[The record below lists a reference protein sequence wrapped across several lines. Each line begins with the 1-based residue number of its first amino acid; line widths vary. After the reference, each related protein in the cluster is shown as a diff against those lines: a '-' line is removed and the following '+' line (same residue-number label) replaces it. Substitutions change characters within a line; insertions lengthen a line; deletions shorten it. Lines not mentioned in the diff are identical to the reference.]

1 MSEAAPPAA
10 SNPPGGRTEHG
21 EPVAALPSRS
31 RSPLLLA
38 LAAGLL
44 AGIASWA
51 IGEAVR
57 TAFRPPLQRQEVMG
71 QVIMKATFDDQA
83 AADTKNA
90 VLTYALLGTVLGGCM
105 GLAGGLRGT
114 RSPRP

>member
-57 TAFRPPLQRQEVMG
+57 TAFRPPLHG
-71 QVIMKATFDDQA
+71 
-83 AADTKNA
+83 
-90 VLTYALLGTVLGGCM
+90 
-105 GLAGGLRGT
+105 AGSDGPGHHEGHVR
-114 RSPRP
+114 